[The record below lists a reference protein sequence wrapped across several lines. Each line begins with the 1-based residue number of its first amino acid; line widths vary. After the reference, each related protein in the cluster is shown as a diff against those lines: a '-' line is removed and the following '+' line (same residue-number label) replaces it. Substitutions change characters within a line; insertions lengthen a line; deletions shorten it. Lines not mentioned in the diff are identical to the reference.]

1 MRASVAVSQEKD
13 RFIILK
19 KVKYGEADLILHA
32 ISTSGEKLSFLARGA
47 LKSKKRFGGGIL
59 EPSHFVSFSYR
70 RSSQAQLHTLQ
81 EATLINDFAAL
92 KRSYDHLE
100 FALYAL
106 ECVAKVSQEGDRDSS
121 FLFNLLGNTLK
132 AVEICEDLLVMKTH
146 FYLKFLFQQGV
157 INAEPWMAPFLKTN
171 LADVNQL
178 KNCRDIVDD
187 ELRNVEK
194 MLQHYLEHASLL

>member
-1 MRASVAVSQEKD
+1 MSQEKD
-13 RFIILK
+13 KFIILK

-32 ISTSGEKLSFLARGA
+32 ISTSGEKLSFLARAA

-100 FALYAL
+100 FALHAL

-132 AVEICEDLLVMKTH
+132 AIEICEDLLVMKMH

-171 LADVNQL
+171 LSDVNQL
-178 KNCRDIVDD
+178 KECRGIVDD